1 MRTILLIATAML
13 ASGTMADSAPAFD
26 CLIEPHLLI
35 DVNSSVQGKIG
46 TIYVER
52 SDPVQQGQVL
62 VELES
67 AVEKATVELARAR
80 LQMDA
85 ELKTRQ
91 VSQAFA
97 NRKLVRFDDLYR
109 EDVVSLQKQD
119 EVKTEAVLAGLQLE
133 QARENMTIAGL
144 ELKRAEAVLEQHT
157 VKSPI
162 TGVVV
167 ERYKSA
173 GEFVEDEPIL
183 RLAQLNP
190 LNVEVILPASLFG
203 TIKTGMQA
211 SVTPETPG
219 DTGYPAEVAIVDRIV
234 DASSGTFGVRLELAN
249 PDYSIPGGLKCMVSF
264 QPDADSMQTETDKPP
279 VTTTTA
285 PELAASR

>member
-1 MRTILLIATAML
+1 MKTTLLIILVML
-13 ASGTMADSAPAFD
+13 STGVMADDTQAFD
-26 CLIEPHLLI
+26 CLIEPHRVV
-35 DVNSSVQGKIG
+35 DVNSAVQGKIG
-46 TIYVER
+46 SIQAER

-62 VELES
+62 AELES

-80 LQMDA
+80 MQMDA

-97 NRKLVRFDDLYR
+97 NRKLVRFDDLYK

-144 ELKRAEAVLEQHT
+144 ELKRAEALLDQRI

-183 RLAQLNP
+183 RIAQLNP
-190 LNVEVILPASLFG
+190 LNVEVILPASMFG
-203 TIKTGMQA
+203 TIKSGMQA
-211 SVTPETPG
+211 SVVPETSG
-219 DTGYPAEVAIVDRIV
+219 NSSYQAEVTIVDRVV

-249 PDYSIPGGLKCMVSF
+249 PDNRIPGGLKCLVSF
-264 QPDADSMQTETDKPP
+264 PSESESMHTDNSPT
-279 VTTTTA
+279 VSGTT
-285 PELAASR
+285 PQLAATR

>member
-1 MRTILLIATAML
+1 MKMSLLIATAIL
-13 ASGTMADSAPAFD
+13 ASGVRAEDAAVFD
-26 CLIEPHLLI
+26 CLIEPHRVVE
-35 DVNSSVQGKIG
+35 VNSAVQGKINR
-46 TIYVER
+46 IHAER
-52 SDPVQQGQVL
+52 SDPVQEGQVL

-80 LQMDA
+80 LQMDS

-119 EVKTEAVLAGLQLE
+119 EVKTEAVLAGLQLQ
-133 QARENMTIAGL
+133 QARENLTIAGL
-144 ELKRAEAVLEQHT
+144 ELKRAEALLEQRT
-157 VKSPI
+157 VRSPI
-162 TGVVV
+162 SGIVV

-203 TIKTGMQA
+203 TITTGMRA
-211 SVTPETPG
+211 SVIPETPG
-219 DTGYPAEVAIVDRIV
+219 NNSYPASVSIVDRIV

-249 PDYSIPGGLKCMVSF
+249 PDNKIPGGLKCLVRF
-264 QPDADSMQTETDKPP
+264 EPADPP
-279 VTTTTA
+279 QHTLAPAALSAPT